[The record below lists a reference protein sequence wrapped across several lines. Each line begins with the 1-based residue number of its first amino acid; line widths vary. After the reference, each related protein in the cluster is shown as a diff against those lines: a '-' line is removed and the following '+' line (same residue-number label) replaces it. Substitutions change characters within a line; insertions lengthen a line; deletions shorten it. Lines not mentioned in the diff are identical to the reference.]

1 MKRNTTNLLSLLAF
15 SFLSMNAIGQEKHL
29 QELTPSGHIRCY
41 TTENEEHLRA
51 KHPERATTEEFEK
64 WLAPQIAKIKAD
76 RAAGK
81 NIQAVYNIP
90 VIIHIVHDGDCIG
103 TGENITD
110 AQAISQITVMNQD
123 YRRMASTPGGANTT
137 GLAVDCEINFVLA
150 KRDPN
155 GNPTTGVVRHQIAPY
170 NNDVADGV
178 GGPDWETNGDVEL
191 MKTNTIWDP
200 TKYLNMWTIRPGG
213 LPLDQGGL
221 SGLLGYAQFP
231 DATGLAGLSASG
243 GAANTDGVV
252 AGFDAMGTNALNDG
266 TFILNPTYNLGRTM
280 THEVGHWLGLRH
292 IWGDNTACPGTNS
305 NADKDYCADTPA
317 ANTANYTCNLSA
329 NTCASTPGN
338 DMVQN
343 YMDYTN
349 DACMDTFTADQKSRM
364 QTIMA
369 GAARRNTL
377 NASNGATAPSAG
389 IYFNKG
395 VNYCS
400 VTEGTNCS
408 YTDVNYAVSVIKAP
422 TANAVVT
429 FNVNGGT
436 TATNNADFQIMTPT
450 VTFNSGSTTSQ
461 TLTIRYYNDGIAESA
476 ENVVIG
482 MTVNAGGGDA
492 AIIAGDDTALL
503 SVSIVDNDV
512 APTVTQSATILSSD
526 FSTAGGWTVLDG
538 DGDGKNW
545 GTLTPTSLN
554 GFGTAPNTISG
565 SCRYSEKSLT
575 YLGGT
580 GSATPNNFL
589 ISPQIT
595 IPAGASAATLTYI
608 IGGYHS
614 AATGSAGEY
623 AVYFTT
629 NPSSIAN
636 ITSGTVVKNLS
647 TVVNRST
654 ELQTQSLS
662 ALAGQTGYIVFRHN
676 NRNASTGLL
685 ILDSVLVT
693 ATVNTEVQA
702 VVNTGTQYT
711 AAIPSTGTVYA
722 KDATS
727 GRLIADITSNT
738 NFNYGC
744 TTVAVTRD
752 QATAGAAAVNFGS
765 NTANNLK
772 VTAKSVTVTPATN
785 NASGAATL
793 KFYFTEAEIAAWEAA
808 TGNNRSALR
817 VIKQGGTT
825 TLATTVGT
833 FGANTTLTANVANGI
848 GGVYYFGVQN
858 TLSKDDFQFENFSL
872 YPNPNKGN
880 FTVRFNPYTSDNV
893 VINVYDMRGRQIFE
907 KSYVNN
913 GAFNQEVNLEKA
925 QSGVYLITIANGGKK
940 TTERII
946 VE

>member
-51 KHPERATTEEFEK
+51 KHPERSTTEEFEK

-90 VIIHIVHDGDCIG
+90 VVIHIVHDGDCVG

-155 GNPTTGVVRHQIAPY
+155 GNPTTGVVRHQITPY
-170 NNDVADGV
+170 SNDVADGV
-178 GGPDWETNGDVEL
+178 GGPDWETNADVEG
-191 MKTNTIWDP
+191 MKANTIWDP

-213 LPLDQGGL
+213 LSLQNGGL
-221 SGLLGYAQFP
+221 NGLLGYAQFP
-231 DATGLAGLSASG
+231 DATGLDGLDASG

-292 IWGDNTACPGTNS
+292 IWGDDGCPGGTTNVGT
-305 NADKDYCADTPA
+305 NEDFCADTPA
-317 ANTANYTCNLSA
+317 AAAANYNCTVVNS
-329 NTCASTPGN
+329 CASIPGN
-338 DMVQN
+338 DMIQN

-349 DACMDTFTADQKSRM
+349 DACMDTFTADQKARM

-377 NASNGATAPSAG
+377 NASNGAVAPSAG

-408 YTDVNYAVSVIKAP
+408 YTDVNYSISIIKAP

-429 FNVNGGT
+429 FNVNGAS

-461 TLTIRYYNDGIAESA
+461 TLTVRYFNDGIAESA
-476 ENVVIG
+476 ESLVLG

-492 AIIAGDDTALL
+492 SIIAGDDTATLT
-503 SVSIVDNDV
+503 VSIVDNDV
-512 APTVTQSATILSSD
+512 APTVTQSSTILSSN
-526 FSTAGGWTVLDG
+526 FSTTAGWTVLDG

-545 GTLTPTSLN
+545 STLNTALD
-554 GFGTAPNTISG
+554 GYGTAPNTISG
-565 SCRYSEKSLT
+565 NCRFSEKSLT

-580 GSATPNNFL
+580 GSANPNNFL

-608 IGGYHS
+608 VGGYHT

-623 AVYFTT
+623 AAYFTT
-629 NPSSIAN
+629 NASSVAN
-636 ITSGTVVKNLS
+636 ITGGTVLQALS
-647 TVVNRST
+647 TVPNTTTVLRTNN
-654 ELQTQSLS
+654 LS

-685 ILDSVLVT
+685 LLDSVLVT
-693 ATVNTEVQA
+693 ATVNTEVQTL
-702 VVNTGTQYT
+702 VNTATQYQ
-711 AAIPSTGTVYA
+711 AAVPSTGTVYA
-722 KDATS
+722 KDATT
-727 GRLIADITSNT
+727 GRLIADVTSAT

-772 VTAKSVTVTPATN
+772 VTAKSITVTPTTN
-785 NASGAATL
+785 NPSGAATL
-793 KFYFTEAEIAAWEAA
+793 KFYFTDAEIAAWETA

-817 VIKQGGTT
+817 VIKQGGTS
-825 TLATTVGT
+825 TLTTTVGT
-833 FGANTTLTANVANGI
+833 FGTNVTLTANVANGI

-893 VINVYDMRGRQIFE
+893 AINVYDMRGRQIFE

-913 GAFNQEVNLEKA
+913 GTFNQEINLEKA
-925 QSGVYLITIANGGKK
+925 QSGVYLVTISNGGKK

-946 VE
+946 IE